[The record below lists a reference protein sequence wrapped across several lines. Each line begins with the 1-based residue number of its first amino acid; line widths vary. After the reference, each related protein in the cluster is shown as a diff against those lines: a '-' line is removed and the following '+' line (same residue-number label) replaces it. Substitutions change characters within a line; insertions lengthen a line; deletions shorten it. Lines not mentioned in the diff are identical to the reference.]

1 MCPAVE
7 YNVELVL
14 KISCRFAGGDGGD
27 EALTEEQREVL
38 KEKEPLL
45 AAIQASHDMHLSKID
60 AKEDM
65 MTQQQTRAFNKMI
78 AGDKETAAQR
88 NRSRIS
94 EIAAL
99 VRRERCCCCCCCC
112 CCCRRRIRAPF
123 SAAAALAHPCIA
135 DREER
140 RRAAPVQGNR
150 GRRRCLRLRGRLM
163 PLMRC
168 SRDGFM

>member
-1 MCPAVE
+1 MRPAVE
-7 YNVELVL
+7 YNVESVL

-99 VRRERCCCCCCCC
+99 VRRERCCCCC
-112 CCCRRRIRAPF
+112 RRIRAPF
-123 SAAAALAHPCIA
+123 SATAALFHPCIA

-140 RRAAPVQGNR
+140 R
-150 GRRRCLRLRGRLM
+150 
-163 PLMRC
+163 
-168 SRDGFM
+168 